1 MAKDVIA
8 RIILMFLLGL
18 AIGGFIVLFLAD
30 RAKAEMTD
38 QWGHQR
44 YEAPRHKHVTKKR
57 MRHTHKRHRR
67 KRAPAVKAYVKRDI
81 EDQVACKE
89 MLTVIGDA
97 RPSRNT
103 AQEDAEAVFMRATR
117 FKYGEAWMSVEN
129 AQGYAIRC
137 NRASITEIVGQ
148 TMVRCELRA
157 KPCRPPFES
166 K

>member
-44 YEAPRHKHVTKKR
+44 YEAPRHRHVTKKR
-57 MRHTHKRHRR
+57 VRHTHKKHRR

-117 FKYGEAWMSVEN
+117 VTCSPRLKPG
-129 AQGYAIRC
+129 
-137 NRASITEIVGQ
+137 ASLGGFRMTG
-148 TMVRCELRA
+148 LHKLLPLA
-157 KPCRPPFES
+157 DPS
-166 K
+166 